1 VIRDPA
7 KQDVD
12 FGQRSLLM
20 DQRQKEGN
28 YAGGFG
34 RALAAVD

>member
-1 VIRDPA
+1 MRRMLREALAAVAEGRDTLCVIRDPA

-20 DQRQKEGN
+20 D
-28 YAGGFG
+28 
-34 RALAAVD
+34 